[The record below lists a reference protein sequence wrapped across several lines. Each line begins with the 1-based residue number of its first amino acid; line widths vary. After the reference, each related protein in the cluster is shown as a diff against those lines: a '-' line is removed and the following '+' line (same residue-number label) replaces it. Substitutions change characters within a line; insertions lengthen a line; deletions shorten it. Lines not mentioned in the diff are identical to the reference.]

1 MDNYVYLVDKWGYL
15 CYNLYMPSQNTQW
28 YKDVRLIE
36 ALDAIRQRD
45 MAFMSKCYFCGAKS
59 IGIKAVQ
66 EKLYSV
72 CPDHEYP
79 AVDQ

>member
-1 MDNYVYLVDKWGYL
+1 
-15 CYNLYMPSQNTQW
+15 MPSQNTQW

-36 ALDAIRQRD
+36 ALDQIRQRN
-45 MAFMSKCYFCGAKS
+45 MGFMSYCYFCGAKS

-72 CPDHEYP
+72 CSDHENSGVDVKSTYP
-79 AVDQ
+79 SSHNGQ